1 MSNTVSVMPQSQ
13 PIVVVNTTQ
22 ERRPP
27 RIAKGIF
34 VFLVSG
40 IVGLI
45 VFAMGQSVWGAIWR
59 GWLVTAILIGLALLV
74 L

>member
-1 MSNTVSVMPQSQ
+1 MSNTAAVLPQSQ
-13 PIVVVNTTQ
+13 PIFVVNTTQ

-59 GWLVTAILIGLALLV
+59 GWLVTAVLVGIALVV